1 MMLTRCPGCAT
12 TFRVTP
18 EQVKARHGKVRC
30 GRCQHVFDAIEFLV
44 DAAAVLPATQASMP
58 PEAPVEEAHPAVAP
72 IAAEPL
78 EASVPVR
85 ASAVEAPT
93 LPEEISSLDVETQPP
108 AEQNDAILL
117 QPSPLS
123 TAYARAKSA
132 SQPSWPWTIAATLVF
147 FVLLA
152 QLMLAFRVDLA
163 VNYPQVRPL
172 LDMLCEHAHCTVE
185 LPSDPDKV
193 SIETSDLHPGKKGI
207 LELSA
212 TLRNRAPHAQAWPH
226 LELTL
231 TDAADK
237 PIVRKVITPAQYLP
251 AAQTAADGFAADG
264 ELGLQLQLDA
274 GTLPAAGYRLYLFY
288 P

>member
-1 MMLTRCPGCAT
+1 MGA
-12 TFRVTP
+12 
-18 EQVKARHGKVRC
+18 
-30 GRCQHVFDAIEFLV
+30 
-44 DAAAVLPATQASMP
+44 P
-58 PEAPVEEAHPAVAP
+58 PEPPVKEVSPPVAAP
-72 IAAEPL
+72 IDAPM
-78 EASVPVR
+78 PVH
-85 ASAVEAPT
+85 ASAVEAPET
-93 LPEEISSLDVETQPP
+93 LPEETSSLDTETQAPALTP
-108 AEQNDAILL
+108 AEEDDTLLL

-123 TAYARAKSA
+123 TTYARTRSLR
-132 SQPSWPWTIAATLVF
+132 QPSWPWTIAATLVF

-163 VNYPQVRPL
+163 VKYPQVRPL
-172 LDMLCEHAHCTVE
+172 LEMLCEHAHCTVA

-193 SIETSDLHPGKKGI
+193 SIETSDLHPDKKGI

-212 TLRNRAPHAQAWPH
+212 TLRNRAPHAQAWPY

-231 TDAADK
+231 TDGADK

-251 AAQTAADGFAADG
+251 ASQTEADGFAADG